1 MTKQKRTLTDL
12 VSKINEET
20 IFKIMNTI
28 TLVVA
33 SIFLVKNLLSKEI
46 TGMLAIGICLLVY
59 VLLLVIMN
67 KRNVTA
73 EIKYQIVSCAL
84 MVVIS
89 IVSIFSGSSFSD
101 DFILYS
107 AAMGMA
113 GLYLRPQ
120 YLQTQLGLAD
130 ILLLIQ
136 YICAPQKA
144 GELSQFIMCVALFN
158 LSGVLFSMVV
168 ARGRSF
174 ILDSEKKAAEMA
186 KIIQSLAA
194 MNAELN
200 HNFETTHERISDIS
214 TANQQVEQ
222 RTSELLEDST
232 NITNS
237 VSNTVDTCDE
247 ASNHID
253 TCKEQIRTLVENIQH
268 FEEILKN
275 NESNIDAMSSGIL
288 TIKTSAASTSEVF
301 DGIQNQMQEIVVVL
315 DQLKA
320 IANSTTMLALN
331 ASIEAARAGAS
342 GAGFAVVATKVQ
354 QLAVDSN
361 ECSSR
366 VEQIVN
372 NMQVQVDKTR
382 EQMLANTENVDIS
395 LRGIDELNNGFHEL
409 STNFNVLY
417 QNIEE
422 QDACISE
429 LSRSFDMIHENV
441 SVMADYSEKNQNSID
456 DIAES
461 IKIYG
466 SNMEQMENDT
476 EELKRLAETMEKE
489 ISGK

>member
-1 MTKQKRTLTDL
+1 MNTQKKTLTDI
-12 VSKINEET
+12 VNQIKEET
-20 IFKIMNTI
+20 IFKIMNSI

-33 SIFLVKNLLSKEI
+33 ALFLVKNLLSSAI
-46 TGMLAIGICLLVY
+46 PGMLAIGICLLVY

-67 KRNVTA
+67 KRNVKPRV
-73 EIKYQIVSCAL
+73 KYQIVSCAL

-89 IVSIFSGSSFSD
+89 IVSIFSGSSYSD

-107 AAMGMA
+107 AAMGMS

-120 YLQTQLGLAD
+120 YLYTQLGLAD
-130 ILLLIQ
+130 VLLVIQ

-144 GELSQFIMCVALFN
+144 GEMSQFIMCVGLFN
-158 LSGVLFSMVV
+158 LSGILFSMVV

-174 ILDSEKKAAEMA
+174 ILESEKKAAEMT
-186 KIIQSLAA
+186 KIIQTLAA

-214 TANQQVEQ
+214 SANQQVEHC
-222 RTSELLEDST
+222 TSELLEDST

-237 VSNTVDTCDE
+237 VSTTVNTCDE
-247 ASNHID
+247 ASDHIN
-253 TCKEQIRTLVENIQH
+253 TCKEQIHTLVENIQH
-268 FEEILKN
+268 FEEILKSN
-275 NESNIDAMSSGIL
+275 ASNIGTMTSGIM
-288 TIKTSAASTSEVF
+288 TIKTSAASTAEVF

-315 DQLKA
+315 DQLKS

-361 ECSSR
+361 ECSGR

-372 NMQVQVDKTR
+372 SLQIQVDKTR

-395 LRGIDELNNGFHEL
+395 LQGIDELNKGFHEL
-409 STNFNVLY
+409 SDNFNVLY

-422 QDACISE
+422 QDTCIGQ
-429 LSRSFDMIHENV
+429 LANSFDMIHENV
-441 SVMADYSEKNQNSID
+441 SVMAEYSQKNQSSID

-466 SNMEQMENDT
+466 NNMEQMEKDT
-476 EELKRLAETMEKE
+476 DELKQLVETMEKE

>member
-1 MTKQKRTLTDL
+1 MGEQKKTFID
-12 VSKINEET
+12 VVNQIKEET
-20 IFKIMNTI
+20 IFKIMNSI

-33 SIFLVKNLLSKEI
+33 ALFLVKNLLSSAI
-46 TGMLAIGICLLVY
+46 PGMLAIGICLLVY

-67 KRNVTA
+67 KRNV
-73 EIKYQIVSCAL
+73 EPRIKYQIVSCAL

-89 IVSIFSGSSFSD
+89 IVSIFSGSSYSD

-120 YLQTQLGLAD
+120 YLYTQLGLAD
-130 ILLLIQ
+130 VLLIIQ

-144 GELSQFIMCVALFN
+144 GEMSQFLMCVGLFN
-158 LSGVLFSMVV
+158 LSGFLFSMVV

-186 KIIQSLAA
+186 KIIESLAA
-194 MNAELN
+194 INAELN

-214 TANQQVEQ
+214 SANQQVEL

-237 VSNTVDTCDE
+237 VGSTVATCDE
-247 ASNHID
+247 ASTRID
-253 TCKEQIRTLVENIQH
+253 TCKEQIRILVENIQH

-275 NESNIDAMSSGIL
+275 NESNIGTMSSGIL
-288 TIKTSAASTSEVF
+288 TIKTSAASTTEVF
-301 DGIQNQMQEIVVVL
+301 DGIQNQMHEIVVVL

-372 NMQVQVDKTR
+372 DMQVQVDKTR
-382 EQMLANTENVDIS
+382 EQMIANTENVDIS

-409 STNFNVLY
+409 ATKFNVLY

-422 QDACISE
+422 QDTCISQ
-429 LSRSFDMIHENV
+429 LANSFDMIQENV
-441 SVMADYSEKNQNSID
+441 SAMAEYSEKNQTSID
-456 DIAES
+456 DIAKS

-466 SNMEQMENDT
+466 NNMEQMEQDT
-476 EELKRLAETMEKE
+476 EGLKRLAETMEKE